1 MAAMACKRRSL
12 LSAWV
17 FVASLPLAFPADA
30 ADSTSTRPKQDYVS
44 VASHEELVARAKKEG
59 KLRATSSL
67 GDDARKAMAEAFRAE
82 YPFIDAQID
91 DLGGAAAER
100 WLLELRAGLVRGWD
114 ANHIPDQLYVNNELA
129 LFQKRF
135 DIWSMANTGVL

>member
-1 MAAMACKRRSL
+1 MAAMACKRHSV

-17 FVASLPLAFPADA
+17 FVASVAPAFPADA
-30 ADSTSTRPKQDYVS
+30 ADSASTRPKQDTEARGYVS

-82 YPFIDAQID
+82 YPFIDVQID

-114 ANHIPDQLYVNNELA
+114 ANHIPDQLYVNNELS
-129 LFQKRF
+129 LFQKKF
-135 DIWSMANTGVL
+135 